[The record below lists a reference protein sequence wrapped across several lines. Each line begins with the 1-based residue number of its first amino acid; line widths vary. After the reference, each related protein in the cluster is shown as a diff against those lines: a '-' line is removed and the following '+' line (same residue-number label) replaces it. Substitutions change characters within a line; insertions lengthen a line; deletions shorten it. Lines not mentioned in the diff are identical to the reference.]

1 MELGDGKMQINKIL
15 TRVYVNNAEKAV
27 EFYEKLFQKKINSRF
42 KMKNPDLEVINIENL
57 LIIAGTE
64 EELVPVRN
72 TMATFSVDSL
82 QEYREVLLNSGA
94 TIIKDI
100 KKVPTGW
107 NMTIKHEDGIIVEY
121 VQRNID

>member
-1 MELGDGKMQINKIL
+1 MQINKIL
-15 TRVYVNNAEKAV
+15 TRVYVNDAEKAI
-27 EFYEKLFQKKINSRF
+27 EFYEELFQKKISSRF
-42 KMKNPDLEVINIENL
+42 KMKDPDLEVINIDNL

-64 EELVPVRN
+64 EELSSVRN

-82 QEYREVLLNSGA
+82 EDYKEVLLNSGA

-107 NMTIKHEDGIIVEY
+107 NMTVKHKDGIVVEY
-121 VQRNID
+121 VQRNVD

>member
-1 MELGDGKMQINKIL
+1 
-15 TRVYVNNAEKAV
+15 
-27 EFYEKLFQKKINSRF
+27 
-42 KMKNPDLEVINIENL
+42 MKNPDLEVINIDNL

-64 EELVPVRN
+64 KELDSVRS

-82 QEYREVLLNSGA
+82 QEYREFLLNSGA

-107 NMTIKHEDGIIVEY
+107 NMIVKHKDGIVVEY
-121 VQRNID
+121 VQRNVD